1 MKLFGNIKNFFQSR
15 NPRYFYQLDEIRYQ
29 KSTKSYLYV
38 FKIYGSPS
46 FAKLTF
52 DEIKANQKL
61 RWHLHPDDLVKI
73 YLHEERLEAEKNKYR
88 IKETLQKNRYTIF
101 SQEKSVVLTG
111 DEFCRDPAVIEQ
123 TSSLDVHR
131 ISYQTGF
138 QSGRI
143 FAKEMQTEIE
153 QNRDKKDTDNVV
165 SLSISKK

>member
-52 DEIKANQKL
+52 DEIKENQKL

-101 SQEKSVVLTG
+101 SQEKSVVLSG
-111 DEFCRDPAVIEQ
+111 DEFCHDPAVIEQ
-123 TSSLDVHR
+123 TSSLDVHK

-138 QSGRI
+138 QDGRA
-143 FAKEMQTEIE
+143 FAKETLLHVESEKRNIE
-153 QNRDKKDTDNVV
+153 LDNVV
-165 SLSISKK
+165 SLKIKG